1 MESVPGSGDGG
12 VYNISDDEEREDDD
26 SEANVGAGVLCFYDG
41 ADEYKIGKTWYCAI
55 GNNKESF

>member
-1 MESVPGSGDGG
+1 MESVSGSGDGG

-41 ADEYKIGKTWYCAI
+41 TDEYKIGKT
-55 GNNKESF
+55 